1 MQGEIEQL
9 GLSVT
14 QLFVFSYYMNSGI
27 LDKKNLR
34 FLKNSW
40 CLSIYKC

>member
-9 GLSVT
+9 GWSVT
-14 QLFVFSYYMNSGI
+14 QMFVFSYYMNPGI
-27 LDKKNLR
+27 LDKKNLK

-40 CLSIYKC
+40 VSFYI